1 MNVWNDKVNECETE
15 CCSASTLNKSHWDRN
30 WEANNHIT
38 TFSFSS
44 RNWKLSVFNILLEEA
59 EMFQWEMSNIWKK
72 KKKIM
77 VSQQPKAHSIIRH
90 VDLLHSLIEMF
101 SLYARNGCTCNMW
114 KKKKTSEIFSLFN
127 FILETNNTFVKWMK
141 QQAER
146 FLEKQ
151 NNCFQITKIY
161 YCNKILS
168 QVTLTLRL
176 FITTLIF
183 MTKYRENY
191 IGLDLL
197 AGLLWPGLFKPICIV
212 PHPLFSTQGNQF
224 TCKLTRKE
232 AVKVLF

>member
-1 MNVWNDKVNECETE
+1 MQET
-15 CCSASTLNKSHWDRN
+15 A
-30 WEANNHIT
+30 
-38 TFSFSS
+38 
-44 RNWKLSVFNILLEEA
+44 
-59 EMFQWEMSNIWKK
+59 
-72 KKKIM
+72 
-77 VSQQPKAHSIIRH
+77 AHAIY
-90 VDLLHSLIEMF
+90 E
-101 SLYARNGCTCNMW
+101 

-161 YCNKILS
+161 YCNKIMS

-191 IGLDLL
+191 IGRPAL
-197 AGLLWPGLFKPICIV
+197 ARIVQTNLHSATPTFLYPRKPV
-212 PHPLFSTQGNQF
+212 YL
-224 TCKLTRKE
+224 
-232 AVKVLF
+232 

>member
-1 MNVWNDKVNECETE
+1 
-15 CCSASTLNKSHWDRN
+15 
-30 WEANNHIT
+30 
-38 TFSFSS
+38 
-44 RNWKLSVFNILLEEA
+44 
-59 EMFQWEMSNIWKK
+59 
-72 KKKIM
+72 M

-101 SLYARNGCTCNMW
+101 SLYARNGCTCNIW